1 MQLQVIQP
9 SSVPMQLRGE
19 EAQLEKLDIRA
30 TSTAPAVV
38 TAIRVLDALAEFQG
52 SATLDE
58 LTQAI
63 DEPRSSVH
71 RILNTLVESELLQRP
86 GPRGGYRIG
95 PKVMTWGS
103 SFLRA
108 VNLIDEFRSVASPI
122 VARIDETVQLAVL
135 DWPDVVFVAHVDSK
149 RPVRLVT
156 EVGRRLPAHAT
167 AVGKALLAFSG
178 TPASEWYRHRELTRL
193 TSRTTTN
200 IDELERQLAKAR
212 SRGWAEA
219 SQESSENLTCLAAP
233 VRGHEGRVSAAMSIC
248 VPEPSLKLSHRQAL
262 GRELLAGC
270 RDLSRQIGAE
280 DLYLDAAAVT
290 L

>member
-1 MQLQVIQP
+1 MN
-9 SSVPMQLRGE
+9 
-19 EAQLEKLDIRA
+19 KLYIRA
-30 TSTAPAVV
+30 ASTAPAVV

-63 DEPRSSVH
+63 GEPRSSVH

-86 GPRGGYRIG
+86 GPRAGYRMG

-108 VNLIDEFRSVASPI
+108 VNLIDEFNSVASPI
-122 VARIDETVQLAVL
+122 VARINETMQLAVL
-135 DWPDVVFVAHVDSK
+135 DWPDVVFIAHVDSK

-167 AVGKALLAFSG
+167 AVGKAFLAFSG
-178 TPASEWYRHRELTRL
+178 VPTAERYRHHEMRRL
-193 TSRTTTN
+193 TPRTATTVV
-200 IDELERQLAKAR
+200 ELERQLSKAR
-212 SRGWAEA
+212 RRGWAEA

-233 VRGHEGRVSAAMSIC
+233 VRGYDGRVLAAMTIC
-248 VPEPSLKLSHRQAL
+248 VPEPSLKLSHRQVL

-270 RDLSRQIGAE
+270 AVLARQIGAE
-280 DLYLDAAAVT
+280 DSYRPVAAAAT